1 VCDVKPLATISCPT
15 VPAYKLNVI
24 TSHLDPTAVLLLQG
38 TVVLLVPFVI
48 WYVLSLG
55 RFFPLAAVQIFAGI
69 LLGPSLLGAVLP
81 DAYAMLFS
89 NQLLGGVNAIAAVA
103 VILFGFKAGTEADID
118 QIADGGPTVV
128 AVGFFGFFATLA
140 IGAASGYFVA
150 IEYPTIVGTGGWSLF
165 IIAFGLVTAAS
176 AIPVVSAIAR
186 ELGLI
191 QSRVGAVAIAAG
203 GMNEVLLWGG
213 IAAVLPFA
221 AKRWEGSDASLLA
234 IVSGVAAVLFVRFV
248 AGPVLE
254 RLVDRGTPERVIMSA
269 VTILVFGVSAATL
282 TCGLHH
288 MLGAFIVGVFLPERV
303 RHLAADRLD
312 MPTALVLMPFFF
324 LSVGLKTSFS
334 LSDHMVWTVFVL
346 GLAGTLGARILS
358 SALAARTTGES
369 WSFGVMLGTLIQTK
383 GLMGLVV
390 VSAFADRG
398 VFGPAAFS
406 GLVVMTAVST
416 ALTMPICNL
425 MVAGFGTRMGL
436 SPAPKPAE

>member
-1 VCDVKPLATISCPT
+1 M
-15 VPAYKLNVI
+15 LNVI
-24 TSHLDPTAVLLLQG
+24 TSHLDPTAVLLIQG

-69 LLGPSLLGAVLP
+69 LLGPSLMGSWLP

-128 AVGFFGFFATLA
+128 AVGFFGFFATLG
-140 IGAASGYFVA
+140 IGALFGSFVA
-150 IEYPTIVGTGGWSLF
+150 ADAPQVLGGNGAGLF
-165 IIAFGLVTAAS
+165 IIAFGLVIAAS
-176 AIPVVSAIAR
+176 AIPVVSAI
-186 ELGLI
+186 
-191 QSRVGAVAIAAG
+191 

-221 AKRWEGSDASLLA
+221 ARRWEGSEASLHA
-234 IVSGVAAVLFVRFV
+234 IASGVVAVLFVRFV
-248 AGPVLE
+248 AGPILE
-254 RLVDRGTPERVIMSA
+254 RLVKRGTPERVIMSA
-269 VTILVFGVSAATL
+269 VTILVFGVSAFTL
-282 TCGLHH
+282 TFGLHH
-288 MLGAFIVGVFLPERV
+288 MLGAFIVGMFLPERV

-312 MPTALVLMPFFF
+312 MPTALMLMPFFF

-334 LSDHMVWTVFVL
+334 LSDHGVWTVFVL
-346 GLAGTLGARILS
+346 ALVASLGGRVLS
-358 SALAARTTGES
+358 SAIASRLTGES
-369 WSFGVMLGTLIQTK
+369 WSFGVTLGVLIQTK

-406 GLVVMTAVST
+406 GLVVLTAVST

-425 MVAGFGTRMGL
+425 MIAGFGPRIGVV
-436 SPAPKPAE
+436 AAAKPVE

>member
-1 VCDVKPLATISCPT
+1 M
-15 VPAYKLNVI
+15 LNVI
-24 TSHLDPTAVLLLQG
+24 TSHLDPTAVLLIQG

-69 LLGPSLLGAVLP
+69 LLGPSLLGAVMP
-81 DAYAMLFS
+81 DAYSMLFS

-128 AVGFFGFFATLA
+128 AVGFFGFFGTLA
-140 IGAASGYFVA
+140 VGAGFGYLVAVDYPQVLGSGGLA
-150 IEYPTIVGTGGWSLF
+150 MF
-165 IIAFGLVTAAS
+165 IIAFGLVMAAS
-176 AIPVVSAIAR
+176 AIPVLSAIAR
-186 ELGLI
+186 DLGLI
-191 QSRVGAVAIAAG
+191 RSRVGGVAIASG

-213 IAAVLPFA
+213 IAAVLPFTG
-221 AKRWEGSDASLLA
+221 KRWEGSEASLWA

-282 TCGLHH
+282 TFGLHH
-288 MLGAFIVGVFLPERV
+288 MLGAFIVGIFLPERV

-346 GLAGTLGARILS
+346 ALVGALGGRILS
-358 SALAARTTGES
+358 SAIAARVTGES
-369 WSFGVMLGTLIQTK
+369 WSFGIMLGVLIQTK
-383 GLMGLVV
+383 GLMGLVI
-390 VSAFADRG
+390 VSAFTDRG

-406 GLVVMTAVST
+406 GLVVLTAVST

-425 MVAGFGTRMGL
+425 IIAGFGTRMGL
-436 SPAPKPAE
+436 GSIAKPVE

>member
-1 VCDVKPLATISCPT
+1 M
-15 VPAYKLNVI
+15 LNVI
-24 TSHLDPTAVLLLQG
+24 TSHLDSTAVLLIQG
-38 TVVLLVPFVI
+38 TVVLLVPFLI

-69 LLGPSLLGAVLP
+69 LLGPSLLGALMPGV
-81 DAYAMLFS
+81 YATLFS
-89 NQLLGGVNAIAAVA
+89 NQLLGGLNAIAAVA

-128 AVGFFGFFATLA
+128 AVGFFGFFATLGLSTA
-140 IGAASGYFVA
+140 LGYLIATDFPAVVGAAG
-150 IEYPTIVGTGGWSLF
+150 PGLF
-165 IIAFGLVTAAS
+165 MIAFGLVMTAS

-221 AKRWEGSDASLLA
+221 GRRWEGSDAALLA
-234 IVSGVAAVLFVRFV
+234 IVSGVAAVFFVKFV
-248 AGPVLE
+248 AGPILE

-269 VTILVFGVSAATL
+269 VVILVFGVSAMTL
-282 TCGLHH
+282 VCGLHS

-334 LSDHMVWTVFVL
+334 LSDHTVWTVFVVAL
-346 GLAGTLGARILS
+346 IGSLTVRILS
-358 SALAARTTGES
+358 SAIAARLTGES
-369 WSFGVMLGTLIQTK
+369 WSFGVVLGMLVQTK
-383 GLMGLVV
+383 GLMGLIVV
-390 VSAFADRG
+390 TTFSDRG
-398 VFGPAAFS
+398 VFGSAAYS
-406 GLVVMTAVST
+406 GLVVLTAVST
-416 ALTMPICNL
+416 ALTMPITNL
-425 MVAGFGTRMGL
+425 LVAGFASRMGL
-436 SPAPKPAE
+436 ATRSKTPD

>member
-1 VCDVKPLATISCPT
+1 MFNI
-15 VPAYKLNVI
+15 I

-69 LLGPSLLGAVLP
+69 LLGPSLLGNLMP

-140 IGAASGYFVA
+140 IGAGFGYLVAVDYPQVLSGSGWALFV
-150 IEYPTIVGTGGWSLF
+150 
-165 IIAFGLVTAAS
+165 IAFGLVTTAS

-186 ELGLI
+186 EIGLI

-221 AKRWEGSDASLLA
+221 ARRWEGSEASLIA
-234 IVSGVAAVLFVRFV
+234 IVTGVVAVLFVRFV
-248 AGPVLE
+248 AGPILE

-282 TCGLHH
+282 IFGLHQ
-288 MLGAFIVGVFLPERV
+288 MLGAFIVGVFLPDRV
-303 RHLAADRLD
+303 RHMAADRLD

-324 LSVGLKTSFS
+324 LSIGLKTTFS
-334 LSDHMVWTVFVL
+334 LSDHMVWAVFVL
-346 GLAGTLGARILS
+346 ALAGSLGARILS
-358 SALAARTTGES
+358 SAFAARITGES
-369 WSFGVMLGTLIQTK
+369 WSFGVMLGVLIQTK

-390 VSAFADRG
+390 ISAFADRG

-406 GLVVMTAVST
+406 GLVVLTAVST

-425 MVAGFGTRMGL
+425 MVAGFGARMGL
-436 SPAPKPAE
+436 NAVVKPAE

>member
-1 VCDVKPLATISCPT
+1 M
-15 VPAYKLNVI
+15 LNVI
-24 TSHLDPTAVLLLQG
+24 TSHLDPTAVLLIQG
-38 TVVLLVPFVI
+38 TVVLLVPFVF

-69 LLGPSLLGAVLP
+69 LLGPSLLGAVMP
-81 DAYAMLFS
+81 DAYSLLFS

-128 AVGFFGFFATLA
+128 AVGFFGFFATVA
-140 IGAASGYFVA
+140 IGGGFGYLAATDYPQLVGAGGLGLFV
-150 IEYPTIVGTGGWSLF
+150 
-165 IIAFGLVTAAS
+165 IAFGLVVAAS

-191 QSRVGAVAIAAG
+191 QSRVGGVAIASG

-213 IAAVLPFA
+213 IAAVLPFTG
-221 AKRWEGSDASLLA
+221 KRWEGSEASLWA

-248 AGPVLE
+248 AGPLLQ

-269 VTILVFGVSAATL
+269 VIILVFGVSAATL
-282 TCGLHH
+282 TFGLHH

-303 RHLAADRLD
+303 RHMAADRLD

-324 LSVGLKTSFS
+324 LSIGLKTAFS
-334 LSDHMVWTVFVL
+334 LADHMVWTVFVL
-346 GLAGTLGARILS
+346 ALVATLVARILS
-358 SALAARTTGES
+358 SAVAARLTGES
-369 WSFGVMLGTLIQTK
+369 WSFGVTLGVLIQTK

-390 VSAFADRG
+390 VAAFADRG
-398 VFGPAAFS
+398 VFGLPAFS
-406 GLVVMTAVST
+406 GLVVLTAVST

-425 MVAGFGTRMGL
+425 MIAGFGGRMGL
-436 SPAPKPAE
+436 GAAPKPAE

>member
-1 VCDVKPLATISCPT
+1 M
-15 VPAYKLNVI
+15 LNVI
-24 TSHLDPTAVLLLQG
+24 TSHLDPTAVLLIQG
-38 TVVLLVPFVI
+38 TVVLFVPFVI
-48 WYVLSLG
+48 WYVASLG

-69 LLGPSLLGAVLP
+69 LLGPSLFGVMMP
-81 DAYAMLFS
+81 DAYSMLFS

-140 IGAASGYFVA
+140 MGSGVGYLVASAYPQVIG
-150 IEYPTIVGTGGWSLF
+150 GTGQGLF
-165 IIAFGLVTAAS
+165 VIAFGLVVAAS

-186 ELGLI
+186 EMGLI
-191 QSRVGAVAIAAG
+191 RSRIGGVAIAAG

-213 IAAVLPFA
+213 IAVVLPFA
-221 AKRWEGSDASLLA
+221 TKRWDGSEATLWA
-234 IVSGVAAVLFVRFV
+234 IASGVTAVLFVRFA

-254 RLVDRGTPERVIMSA
+254 RLVDRGAPERVIMSA

-282 TCGLHH
+282 TFGLHH

-346 GLAGTLGARILS
+346 ALAAALGARILS
-358 SALAARTTGES
+358 SAIAARVTGEN
-369 WSFGVMLGTLIQTK
+369 WSFGVMLGVLIQTK

-390 VSAFADRG
+390 VSAFTDRG
-398 VFGPAAFS
+398 VFSLPAFS

-425 MVAGFGTRMGL
+425 VIAGFGSRLGFL
-436 SPAPKPAE
+436 APGKATD